1 MDLLAKGKAKGPLPI
16 TTEELAPAFK
26 QAFLTQVLQVNQPL
40 AIEFNGAMLEL
51 TVESFQKLVP
61 GGANPSAGQL
71 LQPTDVVF
79 TKDKGAM
86 VALSGAHSGAPRD
99 NIINPDFDFGKLG
112 IGGLGNEFNQIF
124 RRAFA
129 SRVFP
134 SHIVKQL
141 GINHVRGM
149 LLYGG

>member
-1 MDLLAKGKAKGPLPI
+1 
-16 TTEELAPAFK
+16 
-26 QAFLTQVLQVNQPL
+26 
-40 AIEFNGAMLEL
+40 
-51 TVESFQKLVP
+51 
-61 GGANPSAGQL
+61 
-71 LQPTDVVF
+71 
-79 TKDKGAM
+79 M
-86 VALSGAHSGAPRD
+86 VALSGANSGAPRD

-134 SHIVKQL
+134 GHIVKQL

-149 LLYGG
+149 LLWGPPGCGKTLIARTIGKIFLHQLSSIFSYILSVVAMTATTCCNLFFS